1 MSGLV
6 LPNVFVIRS
15 LSLATSRHVRT
26 RSTQIFP
33 PTFAIVC
40 EIVRW
45 GPRTSSHAKQQQQ
58 YIFSPPALSA
68 LSARLKAGQEMPGLC
83 AFVLLVLR
91 ATRPKS
97 HILCFDPKL
106 NSHRIFLA
114 AGGKRKRRNLPLGPR
129 NGFRHLARIVAE
141 TTFVNLV
148 TSLDSGASHGLV
160 AAAFVPSW
168 AATRAPTTRTR
179 SARRA

>member
-58 YIFSPPALSA
+58 YIFSPP
-68 LSARLKAGQEMPGLC
+68 PGLC

>member
-1 MSGLV
+1 MCG
-6 LPNVFVIRS
+6 FVSQIKNCLSVIRSRS
-15 LSLATSRHVRT
+15 LSLATSQHFQT
-26 RSTQIFP
+26 TCPDKIHQIFP

-58 YIFSPPALSA
+58 YIFSPP
-68 LSARLKAGQEMPGLC
+68 PGLC

-106 NSHRIFLA
+106 NSHRK
-114 AGGKRKRRNLPLGPR
+114 KRNETKRNLPLGPR
-129 NGFRHLARIVAE
+129 NGFRHLARVAE